1 MPEVRNIN
9 YTIKVYF
16 ALFDPYDD
24 SRGNIEIDSFQ
35 ITADRKL
42 PISNTIRNQAQLN
55 RLIFGNS
62 DIQNGSDQELIDN
75 PTTQLMVE
83 IAMDTMDNIWHSD
96 ERLEGYTNPGMVGGD
111 LFDNINLNYSNKTI
125 TITANYFQSY
135 NNNNNSNNNTNNN
148 NTNNNNNNDPI
159 NPNNNFSNINN
170 NDPSD
175 PNNPN
180 INNNDPSNPSPIH
193 HGGRRAQKRR
203 TVARMQRRTSTRKQR
218 RQRTLRRR
226 K

>member
-24 SRGNIEIDSFQ
+24 SRGTIEIDSFQ

-111 LFDNINLNYSNKTI
+111 LFNNINLNYSNKNI

-135 NNNNNSNNNTNNN
+135 NNNNNSNN

-180 INNNDPSNPSPIH
+180 INNNNPSNPSPIH

-203 TVARMQRRTSTRKQR
+203 TVARRQRRTSTRKQR